1 MQSLVCSCCSKRD
14 GPYIAQAAEKL
25 PRRCSYICRQNK
37 WPCFKQKQ
45 MNTPAKKEEITAGW
59 CHTLCTRN
67 RHEQQT
73 SPPHHPALLLYCHGP
88 LTGSGRVPTRTN
100 VRTPAAW
107 LTSAGIISARKSRY
121 PGTCRISTSTESVLP
136 GNGSARSSHNIWRE
150 RNTQQR
156 PTAVGH

>member
-45 MNTPAKKEEITAGW
+45 MNTPAKKKEITAGW
-59 CHTLCTRN
+59 CHTLCTRY

-88 LTGSGRVPTRTN
+88 LTGSGRVPTRTHACCLAYICRHN
-100 VRTPAAW
+100 LRKEVQVPRDLPHLHQHRVSTPRQRLRT
-107 LTSAGIISARKSRY
+107 K
-121 PGTCRISTSTESVLP
+121 LP
-136 GNGSARSSHNIWRE
+136 QHLEREKHATATDGGGSLNH
-150 RNTQQR
+150 
-156 PTAVGH
+156 